1 LTLSFAL
8 EMSCVNSWS
17 ERKAT
22 ETWPT
27 LSQGGTKACPQRN
40 NTCGLLSSLYILD
53 SWRPHVLWRGTG
65 SIFQKRRSGQYQTSK
80 APKKACKKNK
90 VGQYPTCFST
100 VLIQLY
106 SSVFLKRT
114 CALRGKVKSICLQL
128 VQFVSYHLF
137 RFLAA
142 SDFFLR
148 FTLGFS

>member
-1 LTLSFAL
+1 MPDLKTAKKGV
-8 EMSCVNSWS
+8 E
-17 ERKAT
+17 KK
-22 ETWPT
+22 
-27 LSQGGTKACPQRN
+27 QG
-40 NTCGLLSSLYILD
+40 
-53 SWRPHVLWRGTG
+53 
-65 SIFQKRRSGQYQTSK
+65 
-80 APKKACKKNK
+80 
-90 VGQYPTCFST
+90 GQYPTCFST